1 MKKYKYYLIP
11 PIIVMLILTII
22 YLINGVYP
30 FGKNTI
36 LNGDFPSAYIPI
48 YYYMWD
54 LFRGNANLFIN
65 II

>member
-1 MKKYKYYLIP
+1 MKKYNYYLIP

-36 LNGDFPSAYIPI
+36 LNGY
-48 YYYMWD
+48 
-54 LFRGNANLFIN
+54 
-65 II
+65 